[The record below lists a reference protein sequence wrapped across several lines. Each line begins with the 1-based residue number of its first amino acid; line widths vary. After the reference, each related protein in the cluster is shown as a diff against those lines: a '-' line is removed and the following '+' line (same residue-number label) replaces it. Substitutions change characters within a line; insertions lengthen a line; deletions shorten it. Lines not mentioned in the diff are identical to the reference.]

1 MAVGQKQDERMH
13 IMMEKF
19 WGTKEAT
26 SSVWRCTEQTGPPLF
41 LTPWSGGLQTLTP
54 PPPPT
59 PHSSPLFNELIPLLL
74 LDL

>member
-41 LTPWSGGLQTLTP
+41 LTPWSGGLQTP
-54 PPPPT
+54 PPP